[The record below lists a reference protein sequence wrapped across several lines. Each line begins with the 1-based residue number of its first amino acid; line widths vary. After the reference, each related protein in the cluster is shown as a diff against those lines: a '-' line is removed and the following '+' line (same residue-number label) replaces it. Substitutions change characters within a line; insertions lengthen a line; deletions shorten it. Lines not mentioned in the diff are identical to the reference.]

1 MTTHHVDVR
10 SLIGRRIIDQTGEK
24 VGAVSQVYLDDATG
38 EPEWITVRAGLLGGK
53 ETFVPLAGCDVAGE
67 DLRVRVTKER
77 VKNAPTV
84 DADEHL
90 SPQQEGEL
98 YRYYGLGGPQRGAP
112 QPAQRPTEGS
122 ASPPTSR
129 PITGMSGGV
138 VTGSAGG
145 KVGTG
150 GKASNMG
157 TERYATGQAAGPA
170 EELRDEAM
178 TRSEER
184 IQVHTEEHEAGR
196 VRLHKYVVTEDVTHT
211 VPISHEEARLVRE
224 PITDANRAE
233 ALRGAQI
240 RESEFE
246 VILHEQRPIVE
257 TEVVP
262 VERVRLVTERIT
274 GEQTV
279 SGKVRREELRVEGD
293 ESALTHVREDLPRRE
308 AGRGRHGRP

>member
-1 MTTHHVDVR
+1 
-10 SLIGRRIIDQTGEK
+10 LIGRRIIDQTGEK
-24 VGAVSQVYLDDATG
+24 VGSVSQVYLDDATG

-53 ETFVPLAGCDVAGE
+53 ETFVPLAGCDLAGE

-98 YRYYGLGGPQRGAP
+98 YRFYGLGGPQRGAP
-112 QPAQRPTEGS
+112 QPESAEGPAAGP

-138 VTGSAGG
+138 VTGAAGG

-150 GKASNMG
+150 GKASTVG
-157 TERYATGQAAGPA
+157 TERYAQGEPTVPP
-170 EELRDEAM
+170 EDMRDEAM

-184 IQVHTEEHEAGR
+184 IQVHTEEHVAGR
-196 VRLHKYVVTEDVTHT
+196 VRLHKYVVTEDVTQT
-211 VPISHEEARLVRE
+211 VPVSHEEARLVRE
-224 PITDANRAE
+224 PITEANRAQ
-233 ALRGAQI
+233 AVRGQQI

-279 SGKVRREELRVEGD
+279 SGKIRREELRVEGD
-293 ESALTHVREDLPRRE
+293 ESALAHVREDLPQRE
-308 AGRGRHGRP
+308 SGRGRHGRP